1 MRLKIAFGGKMRS
14 GKDTSADY
22 LIKNHG
28 GIRLSFSEPL
38 YNILHYAQTVCN
50 FTLEKDRWF
59 LQTVGTEWAR
69 SKNPNVWID
78 LLIKKVNDV
87 ESSTNIYNSDVRF
100 KNEFDALKKN
110 GFILIKLKRNVVEI
124 DNGSVGHISEVE
136 LDSIPDSNWDYV
148 IDNNDGIEELYRKLD
163 SIIINLK

>member
-38 YNILHYAQTVCN
+38 YNILHYAQRVCN

-69 SKNPNVWID
+69 SKNSNVWID

-100 KNEFDALKKN
+100 KNEFDALKKA
-110 GFILIKLKRNVVEI
+110 GFILIKLKRKVVEI